1 MVLWGELTR
10 IWYHMWSP
18 LCWQIELLVW
28 WLWLSFQAP
37 TRSGFS
43 VQQWTQFKSEYTIQW
58 VFLHNGHIMMTPKR
72 EPKFSED
79 PMVQALSYCHLL
91 EAGFITR
98 QVAAQ
103 QAYWSKLPTSCSLS
117 IITIS
122 KRHYGY
128 KMNNRSRKTFP
139 QEAKELCTNGDTL
152 E

>member
-18 LCWQIELLVW
+18 LCWQIELLGW

-43 VQQWTQFKSEYTIQW
+43 AQQWTQFKLEYTIQW
-58 VFLHNGHIMMTPKR
+58 VFLHNGYIMMTPKR
-72 EPKFSED
+72 ERKFSED

-91 EAGFITR
+91 EAGLITR

-103 QAYWSKLPTSCSLS
+103 QAYWSKLPISSSLS

-122 KRHYGY
+122 KQHYGY

-139 QEAKELCTNGDTL
+139 QEAKELCTDGDTL